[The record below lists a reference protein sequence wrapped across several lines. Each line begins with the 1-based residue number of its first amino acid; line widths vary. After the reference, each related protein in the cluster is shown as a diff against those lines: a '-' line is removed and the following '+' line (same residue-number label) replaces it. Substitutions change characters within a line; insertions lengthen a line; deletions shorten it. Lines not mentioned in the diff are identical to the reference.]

1 MNTFDRFFLKRI
13 HGWWTIGDSTKTD
26 GRDAAMRLEI
36 KESRDVAILT
46 RMNEF
51 VQKLHVREYS
61 HYFKPFNYQEV
72 YQSMQEA
79 LAKEN
84 WHAYVAFAEDQPA
97 GFVPDTNLSL
107 P

>member
-1 MNTFDRFFLKRI
+1 
-13 HGWWTIGDSTKTD
+13 
-26 GRDAAMRLEI
+26 MRLEI

-46 RMNEF
+46 RMNEV
-51 VQKLHVREYS
+51 VQDLHVREYP